1 MFTILQKTVCLL
13 LGSRQKLIQVDK
25 FEISLDNEIIKMV
38 ESQKLLVV
46 LPDKNHTWDK
56 QINAV
61 CLNITRRTILLKF
74 LSKYI
79 HITTMDTYYNSYI
92 LPILDYGC
100 LMRGGVFT
108 WKFT

>member
-1 MFTILQKTVCLL
+1 M
-13 LGSRQKLIQVDK
+13 QVDK
-25 FEISLDNEIIKMV
+25 FEISLNNEIIKMV
-38 ESQKLLVV
+38 ESQKLLGV
-46 LPDKNHTWDK
+46 LPDKHRTWDK

-79 HITTMDTYYNSYI
+79 DITSMDTYYNSYI
-92 LPILDYGC
+92 LPIFDYDC
-100 LMRGGVFT
+100 LMGAGFT